1 MGPIAR
7 PSFSPEFQISG
18 RLLSR
23 TGQGVFF
30 IAEAGVAH
38 FGSFDMAQQLFAL
51 ARDAGADAFKLQV
64 FDVNEML
71 AARASEWRNRLKDRV
86 LTFEQ
91 VAALRRQCADAG
103 MAFILTAHD
112 ESKIEWLEKLEV
124 DAVKVGSGERRNL
137 RFIQRLCRLGRP
149 VIISTGMYD
158 RADVQAVLDAV
169 AEAGCRDLALLH
181 CVTSYPTPPEQ
192 VNLAAMDTL
201 REMYPGPYGYSDHTT
216 DGLAVLGAVARGA
229 TVIEKHITIQRD
241 IPNAQDWK
249 VSADPTTLGPLVRDL
264 QQMRR
269 SVGSGEKIPAPCET
283 PAQTW
288 ALKSLVAG
296 RALAKGHL
304 LEDQDIKAK
313 RPGDGIPPDRLPELI
328 GRRLERPLE
337 EDELLRWEDL
347 S

>member
-1 MGPIAR
+1 MGPVAGPFR
-7 PSFSPEFQISG
+7 ADFQISG
-18 RLLSR
+18 RPLSR
-23 TGQGVFF
+23 TGEGVFI

-38 FGSFDMAQQLFAL
+38 FGNFEMAQQLLAL

-64 FDVNEML
+64 FDVNELL

-86 LTFEQ
+86 LDFQQ
-91 VAALRRQCADAG
+91 VASLRRQCADAG

-112 ESKIEWLEKLEV
+112 ESKIEWLERLEV

-137 RFIQRLCRLGRP
+137 RFIQQLTRLGRP
-149 VIISTGMYD
+149 MIISTGMYEQ
-158 RADVQAVLDAV
+158 ADVQAVVDAV
-169 AEAGCRDLALLH
+169 AEAGGRELALLH
-181 CVTSYPTPPEQ
+181 CVTSYPTPPAQ
-192 VNLAAMDTL
+192 VNLAAMETL
-201 REMYPGPYGYSDHTT
+201 RQIFPGPYGYSDHTT

-229 TVIEKHITIQRD
+229 TIIEKHITILRD

-264 QQMRR
+264 RLMRQML
-269 SVGSGEKIPAPCET
+269 GSGDKTPAPCET

-296 RALAKGHL
+296 RALPAGHVL
-304 LEDQDIKAK
+304 GDQDIKAK
-313 RPGDGIPPDRLPELI
+313 RPGDGISPDRLPELI
-328 GRRLERPLE
+328 GRRLGRPLE
-337 EDELLRWEDL
+337 EDEPLRWEDL